1 VFPHTGRACIV
12 GVTGPP
18 GAGKST
24 LVDRLIALRRAAG
37 ERVAVV
43 AVDPSS
49 PFSGGAVLGDR
60 VRMQSHATDAGVFVR
75 SMATRGHSGG
85 LARATVGA
93 VRVLDAAGWP
103 LILIE
108 TVGAGQV
115 EIDVAQAADT
125 TVVVVPPGS
134 GDSVQAAKAGL
145 LEVAD
150 IFAVNKADLPGADQ
164 VVRDLEAMLDLGHRP
179 DGWRP
184 PVVRTVAT
192 KDEGVAALWD
202 AIMSH
207 PRDDGRRAAQLR
219 AEVRRLVEDGAAAAA
234 WRRCQGPALEH
245 ALAEVAARR
254 LDPVSAAAQIGG
266 EALGNAPNAR
276 AHPRQ

>member
-1 VFPHTGRACIV
+1 M
-12 GVTGPP
+12 
-18 GAGKST
+18 
-24 LVDRLIALRRAAG
+24 ALRRAAG

-60 VRMQSHATDAGVFVR
+60 VRMQGHATDPGVFVR
-75 SMATRGHSGG
+75 SMATRGHRGG

-93 VRVLDAAGWP
+93 ARVLDAAGWP

-115 EIDVAQAADT
+115 ELDVAEATDT
-125 TVVVVPPGS
+125 TVVVVPPGL

-150 IFAVNKADLPGADQ
+150 VFAVNKADLPGAEQ
-164 VVRDLEAMLDLGHRP
+164 VVRDLEAMLDLGP
-179 DGWRP
+179 GGDGWRP

-192 KDEGVAALWD
+192 RDEGITALWD
-202 AIMSH
+202 AIARH
-207 PRDDGRRAAQLR
+207 PVSDERRAEQLR
-219 AEVRRLVEDGAAAAA
+219 AEVRRLIEDDAAAAA
-234 WRRCQGPALEH
+234 WRGRQGPALDK
-245 ALAEVAARR
+245 ALGEVAARR
-254 LDPVSAAAQIGG
+254 LDPVSAVAQITGV
-266 EALGNAPNAR
+266 APGNAPKER
-276 AHPRQ
+276 PQPRQ